1 MDKITNSA
9 QIIGILKKIHKR
21 RAILNISVANVP
33 LHSNPGPAAGTGQE
47 KFYSSAI
54 LEVKPN
60 GHIIIDELTPKE
72 GHTLFLKSG
81 KLKARLQLDGVK
93 ISFSTTLE
101 SSGNDAG
108 IAFYTL
114 ALPREVDYLQQRA
127 HHRVRPSLAKPLKV
141 NLTHA
146 DESVFTGEIHD
157 ISAGGLSIKIKS
169 DSLITTLKP
178 TDILTCSFMLEPKQE
193 ILCKL
198 EVRSIHATNQQN
210 LIRIGVRFSN
220 LPGPVEKLIQRYI
233 SMLER
238 EQIKKMPRGA

>member
-1 MDKITNSA
+1 MDKITNAA

-33 LHSNPGPAAGTGQE
+33 SHLNPGPAAGQE
-47 KFYSSAI
+47 KLYSSAI

-72 GHTLFLKSG
+72 GHVLFLKTG

-93 ISFSTTLE
+93 ISFSATLE

-114 ALPREVDYLQQRA
+114 ALPREIDYLQQRA
-127 HHRVRPSLAKPLKV
+127 HHRVRPSLAKPLRV

-146 DESVFTGEIHD
+146 DESVFIGEIHD

-169 DSLITTLKP
+169 DSLATTLKP